1 MGPRPPP
8 DEPTLGEP
16 WCTRVSL
23 MPSLTMQ
30 MAGGWVVW
38 GVVRLA
44 PLLVYCSV
52 QGRCGNEK
60 THGVL
65 DVPSR
70 QATKTNH
77 RTTIGSREAPDP
89 EQTLFARRAK
99 AVGHDGRTP
108 MPKYEFMC
116 ENCRKTFEV
125 MLTAAERAVAKVACP
140 TCGGGEVTPQMA
152 IFTAKTSRKS

>member
-1 MGPRPPP
+1 
-8 DEPTLGEP
+8 
-16 WCTRVSL
+16 
-23 MPSLTMQ
+23 
-30 MAGGWVVW
+30 
-38 GVVRLA
+38 
-44 PLLVYCSV
+44 V
-52 QGRCGNEK
+52 QGRCGNEN

-65 DVPSR
+65 DGTSR

-99 AVGHDGRTP
+99 AVGHDGRMP

-116 ENCRKTFEV
+116 ENCRKNFEV

-140 TCGGGEVTPQMA
+140 TCGGGDVTPQMA